1 MSGVLESPFAKP
13 PHVWNGL
20 LYELTTANKGR
31 TMKLNVSR
39 TDTWA
44 ATVDDRP
51 GGVADKL
58 AALAAAGANLELI
71 IARRAPEQRGSGVV
85 FVTPLKGAK
94 QIKAAEAAGFMKTES
109 LHSLRIQGIDQP
121 GLGAKLTRALADA
134 GINLRGFSAA
144 ALGKQHVTH
153 LALDT
158 TQDAAK
164 AAATLKRLA

>member
-1 MSGVLESPFAKP
+1 
-13 PHVWNGL
+13 
-20 LYELTTANKGR
+20 
-31 TMKLNVSR
+31 MKLKVNR

-44 ATVDDRP
+44 APIDDRP

-94 QIKAAEAAGFMKTES
+94 QTKAADAAGFQKTAS
-109 LHSLRIQGIDQP
+109 LHSIRVQGMDKP
-121 GLGAKLTRALADA
+121 GVGAKLTRALAEA
-134 GINLRGFSAA
+134 GINLRGFSGA
-144 ALGKQHVTH
+144 ALGKQYVTH

-158 TQDAAK
+158 AQDAAK
-164 AAATLKRLA
+164 TIAVLKKLA

>member
-1 MSGVLESPFAKP
+1 
-13 PHVWNGL
+13 
-20 LYELTTANKGR
+20 
-31 TMKLNVSR
+31 MKLNVSR

-121 GLGAKLTRALADA
+121 GLGAKLTRALAEAD
-134 GINLRGFSAA
+134 INLRGFSAA

-158 TQDAAK
+158 AQDAAK